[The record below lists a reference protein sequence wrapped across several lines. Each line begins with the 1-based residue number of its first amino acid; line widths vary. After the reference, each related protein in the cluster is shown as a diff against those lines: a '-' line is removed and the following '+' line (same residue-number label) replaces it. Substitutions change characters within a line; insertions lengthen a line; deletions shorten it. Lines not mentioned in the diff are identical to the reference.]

1 MKVIIVGAH
10 GEAKEL
16 INRVSSGWSISVID
30 LDQEK
35 LRNFTTNRQID
46 KIQGDATS
54 SLVLKKAGLD
64 EATAIVTLTLS
75 DEVNLEILKIAKQND
90 ILRLSSII
98 NDSSNIDKFKELDVE
113 LVEPDIL
120 LARRFEHILEPRRV
134 VSQAFAGGRAEAL
147 EIEIS
152 SDSPVR
158 GKKLREI
165 GSDYYIV
172 GALLRKGKVIIP
184 HGDTEIETGDLVT
197 IVLQSGAFSNV
208 INLFSGSES
217 RFPLE
222 FGKDIVVV
230 LDNEKNLK
238 YLSESEFFIRNTK
251 ATSLKLITKED
262 LFDNNLES
270 TEETLKAVLKD
281 QEFDITYKNKISN
294 KDLENYK
301 GITVVERKENDKG
314 KSYGEGWHT
323 DSSYLEKTPK
333 YTCLMGKIV
342 KKDQGQ
348 TLFAS
353 QLASYEALDQETKDK
368 IQNLVGIFSSA
379 GPISVTRLEREAER
393 GTGKS
398 KDFVAEHQ
406 IVKKVG
412 TRKTLYL
419 SPGHTIAIKNLPEK
433 ESKDLLKYLFN
444 HQTKKEFQNSFFW
457 EKNTIVIW
465 DNHSV
470 IHSATPFQGRRM
482 MHRIILDA

>member
-75 DEVNLEILKIAKQND
+75 DEVNLEILKIAKQNN

-98 NDSSNIDKFKELDVE
+98 NDSSHIDKFKELDVE

-238 YLSESEFFIRNTK
+238 NLSESEFFIRNTK

-294 KDLENYK
+294 KDLENFTNENSIGTIFYPVEDSISKSKIKSLISIANKSKIPVLFSRSTYPYK
-301 GITVVERKENDKG
+301 TIGLLINDNFDENSSNAIAFDFSSTMSAKLVGVIINQPTFLQSDGEQKVSDTVQKLQDLALSHEVQLDFENF
-314 KSYGEGWHT
+314 EGNEAKIFT
-323 DSSYLEKTPK
+323 DQTSSYDLSII
-333 YTCLMGKIV
+333 GSNS
-342 KKDQGQ
+342 
-348 TLFAS
+348 S
-353 QLASYEALDQETKDK
+353 QSWQDRKVIEFVST
-368 IQNLVGIFSSA
+368 NSNSS
-379 GPISVTRLEREAER
+379 V
-393 GTGKS
+393 
-398 KDFVAEHQ
+398 
-406 IVKKVG
+406 
-412 TRKTLYL
+412 LYI
-419 SPGHTIAIKNLPEK
+419 P
-433 ESKDLLKYLFN
+433 
-444 HQTKKEFQNSFFW
+444 
-457 EKNTIVIW
+457 
-465 DNHSV
+465 
-470 IHSATPFQGRRM
+470 R
-482 MHRIILDA
+482 

>member
-10 GEAKEL
+10 GEAREL

-75 DEVNLEILKIAKQND
+75 DEVNLEILKIAKQNN

-98 NDSSNIDKFKELDVE
+98 NDSSHIDKFKELDVE

-238 YLSESEFFIRNTK
+238 NLSESEFFIRNTK

-294 KDLENYK
+294 KDLENFINENSIGTIFYPVEDSISKSKIKSLISIANKSKIPVLFSRSTYPYK
-301 GITVVERKENDKG
+301 TIGLLINDNFDENSSNAIAFDLSSTMSAKLVGVIINQPTFLQSDGEQKVSDTVQKLQDLALSHEVQLDFENF
-314 KSYGEGWHT
+314 EGNEAKIFT
-323 DSSYLEKTPK
+323 DQTSSYDLSII
-333 YTCLMGKIV
+333 GSNS
-342 KKDQGQ
+342 
-348 TLFAS
+348 S
-353 QLASYEALDQETKDK
+353 QSWQVRKVIEFVST
-368 IQNLVGIFSSA
+368 NSNSS
-379 GPISVTRLEREAER
+379 V
-393 GTGKS
+393 
-398 KDFVAEHQ
+398 
-406 IVKKVG
+406 
-412 TRKTLYL
+412 LYI
-419 SPGHTIAIKNLPEK
+419 P
-433 ESKDLLKYLFN
+433 
-444 HQTKKEFQNSFFW
+444 
-457 EKNTIVIW
+457 
-465 DNHSV
+465 
-470 IHSATPFQGRRM
+470 R
-482 MHRIILDA
+482 

>member
-1 MKVIIVGAH
+1 MLFKPFAPSKSFLLEFIPGKFAYIPS
-10 GEAKEL
+10 GEE
-16 INRVSSGWSISVID
+16 
-30 LDQEK
+30 
-35 LRNFTTNRQID
+35 FC
-46 KIQGDATS
+46 
-54 SLVLKKAGLD
+54 
-64 EATAIVTLTLS
+64 
-75 DEVNLEILKIAKQND
+75 
-90 ILRLSSII
+90 SSII
-98 NDSSNIDKFKELDVE
+98 NDSSHIDKFKELDVE

-238 YLSESEFFIRNTK
+238 NLSESEFFIRNTK

-294 KDLENYK
+294 KDLENFTNENSIGTIFYPVEDSISKSKIKSLISIANKSKIPVLFSRSTYPYK
-301 GITVVERKENDKG
+301 TIGLLINDNFDENSSNAIAFDLSSTMSAKLVGVIINQPTFLQSDGEQKVSDTVQKLQDLALSHEVQLDFENF
-314 KSYGEGWHT
+314 EGNEAKIFT
-323 DSSYLEKTPK
+323 DQTSSYDLSII
-333 YTCLMGKIV
+333 GSNS
-342 KKDQGQ
+342 
-348 TLFAS
+348 S
-353 QLASYEALDQETKDK
+353 QSWQDRKVIEFVST
-368 IQNLVGIFSSA
+368 NSNSS
-379 GPISVTRLEREAER
+379 V
-393 GTGKS
+393 
-398 KDFVAEHQ
+398 
-406 IVKKVG
+406 
-412 TRKTLYL
+412 LYI
-419 SPGHTIAIKNLPEK
+419 P
-433 ESKDLLKYLFN
+433 
-444 HQTKKEFQNSFFW
+444 
-457 EKNTIVIW
+457 
-465 DNHSV
+465 
-470 IHSATPFQGRRM
+470 R
-482 MHRIILDA
+482 

>member
-64 EATAIVTLTLS
+64 QATAIVTLTLS
-75 DEVNLEILKIAKQND
+75 DEVNLEILKIAKQNN

-98 NDSSNIDKFKELDVE
+98 NDSSHIDKFKELDVE

-238 YLSESEFFIRNTK
+238 NLSESEFFIRNTK

-294 KDLENYK
+294 KDLENFTNENSIGTIFYPVEDSISKSKIKSLISIANKSKIPVLFSRSTYPYK
-301 GITVVERKENDKG
+301 TIGLLINDNFDENSSNAIAFDLSSTMSAKLVGVIINQPTFLQSDGEQKVSDTVQKLQDLALSHEVQLDFENF
-314 KSYGEGWHT
+314 EGNEAKIFT
-323 DSSYLEKTPK
+323 DQTSSYDLSII
-333 YTCLMGKIV
+333 GSNS
-342 KKDQGQ
+342 
-348 TLFAS
+348 S
-353 QLASYEALDQETKDK
+353 QSWQDRKVIEFVST
-368 IQNLVGIFSSA
+368 NSNSS
-379 GPISVTRLEREAER
+379 V
-393 GTGKS
+393 
-398 KDFVAEHQ
+398 
-406 IVKKVG
+406 
-412 TRKTLYL
+412 LYI
-419 SPGHTIAIKNLPEK
+419 P
-433 ESKDLLKYLFN
+433 
-444 HQTKKEFQNSFFW
+444 
-457 EKNTIVIW
+457 
-465 DNHSV
+465 
-470 IHSATPFQGRRM
+470 R
-482 MHRIILDA
+482 

>member
-16 INRVSSGWSISVID
+16 INRVSSGWSISVVD

-98 NDSSNIDKFKELDVE
+98 NDSANFDKFKELDVE

-238 YLSESEFFIRNTK
+238 NLSESEFFIRNTK

-294 KDLENYK
+294 KDLENFTNENSIGTIFYPVEDSISKSKIKSLINIANKSKIPVLFSRSTYPYK
-301 GITVVERKENDKG
+301 TIGLLINDNFDENSSNAIAFDLSSTMSAKLVGVIINQPTFLQSDGEQKVSDTVQKLQDLALSHEVQLDFENF
-314 KSYGEGWHT
+314 EGNEAKIFT
-323 DSSYLEKTPK
+323 DQTSSYDLSII
-333 YTCLMGKIV
+333 GSNS
-342 KKDQGQ
+342 
-348 TLFAS
+348 S
-353 QLASYEALDQETKDK
+353 QSWQDRKVIEFVST
-368 IQNLVGIFSSA
+368 NSNSS
-379 GPISVTRLEREAER
+379 V
-393 GTGKS
+393 
-398 KDFVAEHQ
+398 
-406 IVKKVG
+406 
-412 TRKTLYL
+412 LYI
-419 SPGHTIAIKNLPEK
+419 P
-433 ESKDLLKYLFN
+433 
-444 HQTKKEFQNSFFW
+444 
-457 EKNTIVIW
+457 
-465 DNHSV
+465 
-470 IHSATPFQGRRM
+470 R
-482 MHRIILDA
+482 

>member
-1 MKVIIVGAH
+1 VKVIIVGAH

-75 DEVNLEILKIAKQND
+75 DEVNLEILKIAKQNN

-98 NDSSNIDKFKELDVE
+98 NDSSHIDKFKELDVE

-238 YLSESEFFIRNTK
+238 NLSESEFFIRNTK

-281 QEFDITYKNKISN
+281 QEFDITYRNKISN
-294 KDLENYK
+294 KDLENFINENSIGTIFYPVEESISKSKIKSLISIANKSKIPILFSRSTYPYK
-301 GITVVERKENDKG
+301 TIGLLINDNFDENSSNSIAFDLSSTMSAKLAGVIINQPTFLQSDGEQKVSDTVQKLQDLALSHEVQLDFENF
-314 KSYGEGWHT
+314 EGNEAKIFT
-323 DSSYLEKTPK
+323 DQTSSYDLSII
-333 YTCLMGKIV
+333 GSNS
-342 KKDQGQ
+342 
-348 TLFAS
+348 S
-353 QLASYEALDQETKDK
+353 QSWQDRKVIEFVST
-368 IQNLVGIFSSA
+368 NSNSS
-379 GPISVTRLEREAER
+379 L
-393 GTGKS
+393 
-398 KDFVAEHQ
+398 
-406 IVKKVG
+406 
-412 TRKTLYL
+412 LYI
-419 SPGHTIAIKNLPEK
+419 P
-433 ESKDLLKYLFN
+433 
-444 HQTKKEFQNSFFW
+444 
-457 EKNTIVIW
+457 
-465 DNHSV
+465 
-470 IHSATPFQGRRM
+470 R
-482 MHRIILDA
+482 

>member
-1 MKVIIVGAH
+1 VKVIIVGAH

-75 DEVNLEILKIAKQND
+75 DEVNLEILKIAKQNN

-98 NDSSNIDKFKELDVE
+98 NDSSHIDKFKELDVE

-238 YLSESEFFIRNTK
+238 NLSESEFFIRNTK

-294 KDLENYK
+294 RDLENFINENSIGTIFYPVEDSISKSKIKSLISIANKSKIPVLFSRSTYPYK
-301 GITVVERKENDKG
+301 TIGLLINDNFDENSSNAIAFDLSSTMSAKLVG
-314 KSYGEGWHT
+314 VIINQPTFLQSDGEQKVSDIVQKLQDLALSHEVQLDFENFEGNEAKIFT
-323 DSSYLEKTPK
+323 DQTSSYDLSII
-333 YTCLMGKIV
+333 GSNS
-342 KKDQGQ
+342 
-348 TLFAS
+348 S
-353 QLASYEALDQETKDK
+353 QSWQDRKVIEFVST
-368 IQNLVGIFSSA
+368 NSNSS
-379 GPISVTRLEREAER
+379 V
-393 GTGKS
+393 
-398 KDFVAEHQ
+398 
-406 IVKKVG
+406 
-412 TRKTLYL
+412 LYI
-419 SPGHTIAIKNLPEK
+419 P
-433 ESKDLLKYLFN
+433 
-444 HQTKKEFQNSFFW
+444 
-457 EKNTIVIW
+457 
-465 DNHSV
+465 
-470 IHSATPFQGRRM
+470 R
-482 MHRIILDA
+482 

>member
-64 EATAIVTLTLS
+64 EATAIITLTLS

-98 NDSSNIDKFKELDVE
+98 NDSSNVDKFKELDVE

-197 IVLQSGAFSNV
+197 IVLQSGAFSSV

-222 FGKDIVVV
+222 FGKDIAVV

-238 YLSESEFFIRNTK
+238 NLSESEFFIRNTK

-262 LFDNNLES
+262 LFENNLES

-294 KDLENYK
+294 KDLENFVNENSIGTIFYPVEDSISKSKIKSLISIANKSKIPVLFSRSTYPYK
-301 GITVVERKENDKG
+301 TIGLLINDNFDENSSNAIAFDLSSTMSAKLVGVIINQPTFLQSDGEQKVSDTVQKLQDLALSHEVQLDFENF
-314 KSYGEGWHT
+314 EGNEAKIFT
-323 DSSYLEKTPK
+323 DQTSSYDLSII
-333 YTCLMGKIV
+333 GSNS
-342 KKDQGQ
+342 
-348 TLFAS
+348 S
-353 QLASYEALDQETKDK
+353 QSWQDRKVIEFVST
-368 IQNLVGIFSSA
+368 NSNSS
-379 GPISVTRLEREAER
+379 V
-393 GTGKS
+393 
-398 KDFVAEHQ
+398 
-406 IVKKVG
+406 
-412 TRKTLYL
+412 LYI
-419 SPGHTIAIKNLPEK
+419 P
-433 ESKDLLKYLFN
+433 
-444 HQTKKEFQNSFFW
+444 
-457 EKNTIVIW
+457 
-465 DNHSV
+465 
-470 IHSATPFQGRRM
+470 R
-482 MHRIILDA
+482 

>member
-75 DEVNLEILKIAKQND
+75 DEVNLEILKIAKQNN

-98 NDSSNIDKFKELDVE
+98 NDSSHIDKFKELDVE

-238 YLSESEFFIRNTK
+238 NLSESEFFIRNTK

-294 KDLENYK
+294 KDLENFINENSIGTIFYPVEDSISKSKIKSLISIANKSKIPVLFSRSTYPYK
-301 GITVVERKENDKG
+301 TIGLLINDNFDENSSNAIAFDLSSTMSAKLAG
-314 KSYGEGWHT
+314 VIVNQPTFLQSDGEQKVSDTIQKLQDLALSHEVQLDFENFEGNEAKIFT
-323 DSSYLEKTPK
+323 DQTSSYDLSII
-333 YTCLMGKIV
+333 GSNS
-342 KKDQGQ
+342 
-348 TLFAS
+348 S
-353 QLASYEALDQETKDK
+353 QSWQDRKVIEFVST
-368 IQNLVGIFSSA
+368 NSNSS
-379 GPISVTRLEREAER
+379 V
-393 GTGKS
+393 
-398 KDFVAEHQ
+398 
-406 IVKKVG
+406 
-412 TRKTLYL
+412 LYI
-419 SPGHTIAIKNLPEK
+419 P
-433 ESKDLLKYLFN
+433 
-444 HQTKKEFQNSFFW
+444 
-457 EKNTIVIW
+457 
-465 DNHSV
+465 
-470 IHSATPFQGRRM
+470 R
-482 MHRIILDA
+482 

>member
-75 DEVNLEILKIAKQND
+75 DEVNLEILKIAKQNN

-98 NDSSNIDKFKELDVE
+98 NDSSHIDKFKELDVE

-238 YLSESEFFIRNTK
+238 NLSESEFFIRNTK

-294 KDLENYK
+294 KDLENFINENSIGTIFYPVEDSISKSKIKSLISIANKSKIPVLFSRSTYPYK
-301 GITVVERKENDKG
+301 TIGLLINDNFDENSSNAIAFDLSSTMSAKLVGVIINQPTFLQSDGEQKVSDTVQKLQDLALSHEVQLDFENF
-314 KSYGEGWHT
+314 EGNEAKIFT
-323 DSSYLEKTPK
+323 D
-333 YTCLMGKIV
+333 
-342 KKDQGQ
+342 Q
-348 TLFAS
+348 TLSYDLSIIGSNSS
-353 QLASYEALDQETKDK
+353 QSWQDRKVIEFVST
-368 IQNLVGIFSSA
+368 NSNSS
-379 GPISVTRLEREAER
+379 V
-393 GTGKS
+393 
-398 KDFVAEHQ
+398 
-406 IVKKVG
+406 
-412 TRKTLYL
+412 LYI
-419 SPGHTIAIKNLPEK
+419 PK
-433 ESKDLLKYLFN
+433 
-444 HQTKKEFQNSFFW
+444 
-457 EKNTIVIW
+457 
-465 DNHSV
+465 
-470 IHSATPFQGRRM
+470 
-482 MHRIILDA
+482 

>member
-1 MKVIIVGAH
+1 LKVIIVGAH

-16 INRVSSGWSISVID
+16 INRISSGWSISVID

-75 DEVNLEILKIAKQND
+75 DEVNLEILKIAKQNN

-98 NDSSNIDKFKELDVE
+98 NDSANIHHFKELDIE
-113 LVEPDIL
+113 IVEPDTL
-120 LARRFEHILEPRRV
+120 LARRFEYILEPRRV
-134 VSQAFAGGRAEAL
+134 VSQAFAGGRAEAI

-172 GALLRKGKVIIP
+172 GALLRQNKVIIP

-222 FGKDIVVV
+222 FGKDIFVV

-238 YLSESEFFIRNTK
+238 NLSESEFFIRNTK
-251 ATSLKLITKED
+251 ATSLKVLTKQD
-262 LFDNNLES
+262 LFDNNLE
-270 TEETLKAVLKD
+270 TIEETLKAILKD
-281 QEFDITYKNKISN
+281 QEFDATYKNKISN
-294 KDLENYK
+294 KDLENF
-301 GITVVERKENDKG
+301 VKENSIG
-314 KSYGEGWHT
+314 TIFYPVEEGVAKT
-323 DSSYLEKTPK
+323 KIKALINIANKTKIPILFSRSTYPYKTIGLLINDNFDQTSSNSIAFDLSSTMSAK
-333 YTCLMGKIV
+333 
-342 KKDQGQ
+342 
-348 TLFAS
+348 
-353 QLASYEALDQETKDK
+353 
-368 IQNLVGIFSSA
+368 LVGVTINQPKFLQSEGEQKVSGTVQKLQDLALSHEVQLDFENFEGNEAKIFTEQTSNYDLSIIGSNSSQSWQDRK
-379 GPISVTRLEREAER
+379 IIEFVSTNSNSSV
-393 GTGKS
+393 
-398 KDFVAEHQ
+398 
-406 IVKKVG
+406 
-412 TRKTLYL
+412 LYV
-419 SPGHTIAIKNLPEK
+419 P
-433 ESKDLLKYLFN
+433 
-444 HQTKKEFQNSFFW
+444 
-457 EKNTIVIW
+457 
-465 DNHSV
+465 
-470 IHSATPFQGRRM
+470 R
-482 MHRIILDA
+482 

>member
-1 MKVIIVGAH
+1 VKVIIVGAH

-120 LARRFEHILEPRRV
+120 LARRFEYILEPRRV

-238 YLSESEFFIRNTK
+238 NLSESEFFIRNTK

-294 KDLENYK
+294 KDLENFINENSIGTIFYPVDDSISKSKIKSLISIANKSKIPVLFSRSTYPYK
-301 GITVVERKENDKG
+301 TIGLLINDNFGENSSNAIAFDLSSTMSAKLAGVIINQPTFLQSDGEQKVSDTVQKLQDLALSHEVQLDFENF
-314 KSYGEGWHT
+314 EGNEAKIFT
-323 DSSYLEKTPK
+323 DQTSSYDLSII
-333 YTCLMGKIV
+333 GSNS
-342 KKDQGQ
+342 
-348 TLFAS
+348 S
-353 QLASYEALDQETKDK
+353 QSWQDRKVIEFVST
-368 IQNLVGIFSSA
+368 NSNSS
-379 GPISVTRLEREAER
+379 V
-393 GTGKS
+393 
-398 KDFVAEHQ
+398 
-406 IVKKVG
+406 
-412 TRKTLYL
+412 LYI
-419 SPGHTIAIKNLPEK
+419 P
-433 ESKDLLKYLFN
+433 
-444 HQTKKEFQNSFFW
+444 
-457 EKNTIVIW
+457 
-465 DNHSV
+465 
-470 IHSATPFQGRRM
+470 R
-482 MHRIILDA
+482 

>member
-98 NDSSNIDKFKELDVE
+98 IDSSNTDKFKELDVE

-238 YLSESEFFIRNTK
+238 NLSESEFFIRNTK

-294 KDLENYK
+294 KDLENFINENSIGTIFYPVEDSISKSKIKSLISIANKSKIPVLFSRSTYPYK
-301 GITVVERKENDKG
+301 TIGLLINDNFDQNSSNAIAFDLSSTMSAKLAGVIINQPTFLQSDGEQKVSDTVQKLQDLALSHEVQLDFENF
-314 KSYGEGWHT
+314 EGNEAKIFT
-323 DSSYLEKTPK
+323 DQTSSYDLSII
-333 YTCLMGKIV
+333 GSNS
-342 KKDQGQ
+342 
-348 TLFAS
+348 S
-353 QLASYEALDQETKDK
+353 QSWQDRKVIEFVST
-368 IQNLVGIFSSA
+368 NSNSS
-379 GPISVTRLEREAER
+379 V
-393 GTGKS
+393 
-398 KDFVAEHQ
+398 
-406 IVKKVG
+406 
-412 TRKTLYL
+412 LYI
-419 SPGHTIAIKNLPEK
+419 P
-433 ESKDLLKYLFN
+433 
-444 HQTKKEFQNSFFW
+444 
-457 EKNTIVIW
+457 
-465 DNHSV
+465 
-470 IHSATPFQGRRM
+470 R
-482 MHRIILDA
+482 

>member
-75 DEVNLEILKIAKQND
+75 DEINLEILKIAKQND

-98 NDSSNIDKFKELDVE
+98 NDSSNIDKFKELNVE

-134 VSQAFAGGRAEAL
+134 VSQAFAGGRAEAI

-238 YLSESEFFIRNTK
+238 NLSESEFFIRNTK

-270 TEETLKAVLKD
+270 TDETLKAVLKD

-294 KDLENYK
+294 KDLEIFINENSIGTIFYPVEDNISKSKIKSLISIANKSKIPILFSRSTYPYK
-301 GITVVERKENDKG
+301 TIGLLINDNFDENSSNSIAFDLSSTMSAKLVGVIINQPTFLQSEGEQKVSDTVQKLQDLALSHEVQLDFENF
-314 KSYGEGWHT
+314 EGNEAKIFT
-323 DSSYLEKTPK
+323 DQTSSYDLSII
-333 YTCLMGKIV
+333 GSNS
-342 KKDQGQ
+342 
-348 TLFAS
+348 S
-353 QLASYEALDQETKDK
+353 QSWQDRKVIEFVST
-368 IQNLVGIFSSA
+368 NSNSS
-379 GPISVTRLEREAER
+379 L
-393 GTGKS
+393 
-398 KDFVAEHQ
+398 
-406 IVKKVG
+406 
-412 TRKTLYL
+412 LYI
-419 SPGHTIAIKNLPEK
+419 P
-433 ESKDLLKYLFN
+433 
-444 HQTKKEFQNSFFW
+444 
-457 EKNTIVIW
+457 
-465 DNHSV
+465 
-470 IHSATPFQGRRM
+470 R
-482 MHRIILDA
+482 

>member
-75 DEVNLEILKIAKQND
+75 DEVNLEILKIAKQNN

-98 NDSSNIDKFKELDVE
+98 NDSSHIDKFKELDVE

-238 YLSESEFFIRNTK
+238 NLSESEFFIRNTK

-294 KDLENYK
+294 KDLEYFINENSIGTIFYPVEDSISKSKIKSLISIANKSKIPVLFSRSTYPYK
-301 GITVVERKENDKG
+301 TIGLLINDNFDENSSNAIAFDLSSTMSAKLVGVIINQPTFLQSDGEQKVSDTVQKLQDLALSHEVQLDFENF
-314 KSYGEGWHT
+314 EGNEAKIFT
-323 DSSYLEKTPK
+323 DQTSSYDLSII
-333 YTCLMGKIV
+333 GSNS
-342 KKDQGQ
+342 
-348 TLFAS
+348 S
-353 QLASYEALDQETKDK
+353 QSWQDRKVIEFVST
-368 IQNLVGIFSSA
+368 NSNSS
-379 GPISVTRLEREAER
+379 V
-393 GTGKS
+393 
-398 KDFVAEHQ
+398 
-406 IVKKVG
+406 
-412 TRKTLYL
+412 LYI
-419 SPGHTIAIKNLPEK
+419 P
-433 ESKDLLKYLFN
+433 
-444 HQTKKEFQNSFFW
+444 
-457 EKNTIVIW
+457 
-465 DNHSV
+465 
-470 IHSATPFQGRRM
+470 R
-482 MHRIILDA
+482 

>member
-1 MKVIIVGAH
+1 M
-10 GEAKEL
+10 
-16 INRVSSGWSISVID
+16 
-30 LDQEK
+30 
-35 LRNFTTNRQID
+35 
-46 KIQGDATS
+46 
-54 SLVLKKAGLD
+54 LKKAGLD

-75 DEVNLEILKIAKQND
+75 DEVNLEILKIAKQNN

-98 NDSSNIDKFKELDVE
+98 NDSSHIDKFKELDVE

-238 YLSESEFFIRNTK
+238 NLSESEFFIRNTK

-294 KDLENYK
+294 KDLENFINENSIGTIFYPVEDSISKSKIKSLISIANKSKIPVLFSRSTYPYK
-301 GITVVERKENDKG
+301 TIGLLINDNFDENSSNAIAFDLSSTMSAKLVGVIINQPTFLQSDGEQKVSDTVQKLQDLALSHEVQLDFENF
-314 KSYGEGWHT
+314 EGNEAKIFT
-323 DSSYLEKTPK
+323 DQTSSYDLSII
-333 YTCLMGKIV
+333 GSNS
-342 KKDQGQ
+342 
-348 TLFAS
+348 S
-353 QLASYEALDQETKDK
+353 QSWQDRKVIEFVST
-368 IQNLVGIFSSA
+368 NSNSS
-379 GPISVTRLEREAER
+379 V
-393 GTGKS
+393 
-398 KDFVAEHQ
+398 
-406 IVKKVG
+406 
-412 TRKTLYL
+412 LYI
-419 SPGHTIAIKNLPEK
+419 P
-433 ESKDLLKYLFN
+433 
-444 HQTKKEFQNSFFW
+444 
-457 EKNTIVIW
+457 
-465 DNHSV
+465 
-470 IHSATPFQGRRM
+470 R
-482 MHRIILDA
+482 

>member
-75 DEVNLEILKIAKQND
+75 DEVNLEILKIAKQNN

-98 NDSSNIDKFKELDVE
+98 NDSSHIDKFKELDVE

-238 YLSESEFFIRNTK
+238 NLSESEFFIRNTK

-294 KDLENYK
+294 KDLENFINENSIGTIFYPVEDSISKSKIKSLISIANKSKIPVLFSRSTYPYK
-301 GITVVERKENDKG
+301 TIGLLINDNFDENSSNAIAFDLSSTMSAKLAGVIINQPTFLQSDGEQKVSDTVQKLQDLALSHEVQLDFENF
-314 KSYGEGWHT
+314 EGNEAKIFT
-323 DSSYLEKTPK
+323 DQTSSYDLSII
-333 YTCLMGKIV
+333 GSNS
-342 KKDQGQ
+342 
-348 TLFAS
+348 S
-353 QLASYEALDQETKDK
+353 QSWQDRKVIEFVST
-368 IQNLVGIFSSA
+368 NSNSS
-379 GPISVTRLEREAER
+379 V
-393 GTGKS
+393 
-398 KDFVAEHQ
+398 
-406 IVKKVG
+406 
-412 TRKTLYL
+412 LYI
-419 SPGHTIAIKNLPEK
+419 P
-433 ESKDLLKYLFN
+433 
-444 HQTKKEFQNSFFW
+444 
-457 EKNTIVIW
+457 
-465 DNHSV
+465 
-470 IHSATPFQGRRM
+470 R
-482 MHRIILDA
+482 

>member
-35 LRNFTTNRQID
+35 LRNFTTNRKID

-75 DEVNLEILKIAKQND
+75 DEVNLEILKIAKQNN

-98 NDSSNIDKFKELDVE
+98 NDSSHIDKFKELDVE

-238 YLSESEFFIRNTK
+238 NLSESEFFIRNTK

-294 KDLENYK
+294 KDLENFINENSIGTIFYPVEDSISKSKIKSLISIANKSKIPVLFSRSTYPYK
-301 GITVVERKENDKG
+301 TIGLLINDNFDENSSNAIAFDLSSTMSAKLVG
-314 KSYGEGWHT
+314 VIINQPTFLQSDGEQKVSDTIQKLQDLALSHEVQLDFENFEGNEAKIFT
-323 DSSYLEKTPK
+323 DQTSSYDLSII
-333 YTCLMGKIV
+333 GSNS
-342 KKDQGQ
+342 
-348 TLFAS
+348 S
-353 QLASYEALDQETKDK
+353 QSWQDRKVIEFVST
-368 IQNLVGIFSSA
+368 NSNSS
-379 GPISVTRLEREAER
+379 V
-393 GTGKS
+393 
-398 KDFVAEHQ
+398 
-406 IVKKVG
+406 
-412 TRKTLYL
+412 LYI
-419 SPGHTIAIKNLPEK
+419 P
-433 ESKDLLKYLFN
+433 
-444 HQTKKEFQNSFFW
+444 
-457 EKNTIVIW
+457 
-465 DNHSV
+465 
-470 IHSATPFQGRRM
+470 R
-482 MHRIILDA
+482 

>member
-1 MKVIIVGAH
+1 VKVIIVGAH

-64 EATAIVTLTLS
+64 EATAIITLTLS

-98 NDSSNIDKFKELDVE
+98 NDSSNVDKFKELDVE

-197 IVLQSGAFSNV
+197 IVLQSGAFSSV

-238 YLSESEFFIRNTK
+238 NLSESEFFIRNTK

-262 LFDNNLES
+262 LFENNLES

-294 KDLENYK
+294 KDLENFVNENSIGTIFYP
-301 GITVVERKENDKG
+301 VEESIS
-314 KSYGEGWHT
+314 KS
-323 DSSYLEKTPK
+323 
-333 YTCLMGKIV
+333 KI
-342 KKDQGQ
+342 KS
-348 TLFAS
+348 L
-353 QLASYEALDQETKDK
+353 
-368 IQNLVGIFSSA
+368 
-379 GPISVTRLEREAER
+379 ISVAN
-393 GTGKS
+393 KS
-398 KDFVAEHQ
+398 KVPILFSRSTYPYKTIGLLINDNFNESSSNSIAFDLSSTMSAKLAGVIINQPKFLQSEGEQKVSNTVQKLQDLALSHEVQLDFENFEGNEAKIFTDQ
-406 IVKKVG
+406 TSGYDLSIIGSNSSQSWQDRKVIEFVS
-412 TRKTLYL
+412 TNSNSSVLYI
-419 SPGHTIAIKNLPEK
+419 P
-433 ESKDLLKYLFN
+433 
-444 HQTKKEFQNSFFW
+444 
-457 EKNTIVIW
+457 
-465 DNHSV
+465 
-470 IHSATPFQGRRM
+470 R
-482 MHRIILDA
+482 

>member
-35 LRNFTTNRQID
+35 LRNFTTNRQIE

-54 SLVLKKAGLD
+54 TLVLKKAGLD
-64 EATAIVTLTLS
+64 EATAIITLTLS
-75 DEVNLEILKIAKQND
+75 DEVNLEILKIAQQNN

-98 NDSSNIDKFKELDVE
+98 NDSTNVDKFKELDVE

-134 VSQAFAGGRAEAL
+134 VSQAFAGGRAEAI

-158 GKKLREI
+158 GKKLKEI
-165 GSDYYIV
+165 GSDYFIV

-197 IVLQSGAFSNV
+197 IVLQSGAFSSV

-230 LDNEKNLK
+230 LEDEKNLK
-238 YLSESEFFIRNTK
+238 NLSESEFFIRNTK

-262 LFDNNLES
+262 LFENNLES

-294 KDLENYK
+294 KDLENFINENSIGTIFYPAEDNISKSKIKSLISIANKLKIPILFSRSTYPYK
-301 GITVVERKENDKG
+301 TIGLLINDNFDEN
-314 KSYGEGWHT
+314 
-323 DSSYLEKTPK
+323 SSNAIAFDLSSTMSAK
-333 YTCLMGKIV
+333 
-342 KKDQGQ
+342 
-348 TLFAS
+348 
-353 QLASYEALDQETKDK
+353 
-368 IQNLVGIFSSA
+368 LVGVIINQPTFLQSEGEQKVSNTVQKLQDIALSHEVQLDFENFEGNEAKIFTDQTQSYDLSIIGSSSSQSWQDRKV
-379 GPISVTRLEREAER
+379 IEFVSTKSSSSV
-393 GTGKS
+393 
-398 KDFVAEHQ
+398 
-406 IVKKVG
+406 
-412 TRKTLYL
+412 LYI
-419 SPGHTIAIKNLPEK
+419 P
-433 ESKDLLKYLFN
+433 
-444 HQTKKEFQNSFFW
+444 
-457 EKNTIVIW
+457 
-465 DNHSV
+465 
-470 IHSATPFQGRRM
+470 R
-482 MHRIILDA
+482 

>member
-75 DEVNLEILKIAKQND
+75 DEVNLEILKIAKQNN

-98 NDSSNIDKFKELDVE
+98 NDSSHIDKFKELDVE

-197 IVLQSGAFSNV
+197 IGLQYGAFSNV

-238 YLSESEFFIRNTK
+238 NLSESEFFIRNTK

-294 KDLENYK
+294 KDLENFTNENSTGTIFYPVEDSISKSKIKSLISIANKSKIPVLFSRSTYPYK
-301 GITVVERKENDKG
+301 TIGLLINDNFDENSSNAIAFDLSSTMSAKLVGVIINQPTFLQSDGEQKVSDTVQKLQDLALSHEVQLDFENF
-314 KSYGEGWHT
+314 EGNEAKIFT
-323 DSSYLEKTPK
+323 DQTSSYDLSII
-333 YTCLMGKIV
+333 GSNS
-342 KKDQGQ
+342 
-348 TLFAS
+348 S
-353 QLASYEALDQETKDK
+353 QSWQDRKVIEFVST
-368 IQNLVGIFSSA
+368 NSNSS
-379 GPISVTRLEREAER
+379 V
-393 GTGKS
+393 
-398 KDFVAEHQ
+398 
-406 IVKKVG
+406 
-412 TRKTLYL
+412 LYI
-419 SPGHTIAIKNLPEK
+419 P
-433 ESKDLLKYLFN
+433 
-444 HQTKKEFQNSFFW
+444 
-457 EKNTIVIW
+457 
-465 DNHSV
+465 
-470 IHSATPFQGRRM
+470 R
-482 MHRIILDA
+482 

>member
-75 DEVNLEILKIAKQND
+75 DEVNLEILKIAKQNN

-98 NDSSNIDKFKELDVE
+98 NDSSHIDKFKELDVE

-238 YLSESEFFIRNTK
+238 NLSESEFFIRNTK

-281 QEFDITYKNKISN
+281 QEFDITYRNKISN
-294 KDLENYK
+294 KDLENFINENSIGTIFYPVEDSISKSKIKSLISIANKSKIPVLFSRSTYPYK
-301 GITVVERKENDKG
+301 TIGLLINDNFDENSSNSIAFDLSSTMSAKLVGVIINQPTFLQSDGEQKVSDTVQKLQDLALSHEVQLDFENF
-314 KSYGEGWHT
+314 EGNEAKIFT
-323 DSSYLEKTPK
+323 DQTSSYDLSII
-333 YTCLMGKIV
+333 GSNS
-342 KKDQGQ
+342 
-348 TLFAS
+348 S
-353 QLASYEALDQETKDK
+353 QSWQDRKVIEFVST
-368 IQNLVGIFSSA
+368 NSNSS
-379 GPISVTRLEREAER
+379 V
-393 GTGKS
+393 
-398 KDFVAEHQ
+398 
-406 IVKKVG
+406 
-412 TRKTLYL
+412 LYI
-419 SPGHTIAIKNLPEK
+419 P
-433 ESKDLLKYLFN
+433 
-444 HQTKKEFQNSFFW
+444 
-457 EKNTIVIW
+457 
-465 DNHSV
+465 
-470 IHSATPFQGRRM
+470 R
-482 MHRIILDA
+482 

>member
-16 INRVSSGWSISVID
+16 INRISSGWSISVVD

-35 LRNFTTNRQID
+35 LRDFSTNRQID

-75 DEVNLEILKIAKQND
+75 DEVNLEILKIAKQNN

-238 YLSESEFFIRNTK
+238 NLSESEFFIRNTK

-294 KDLENYK
+294 KDLENFINENSIGTIFYPVEDSISKSKIKSLISIANKSKIPVLFSRSTYPYK
-301 GITVVERKENDKG
+301 NIGLLINDNFGENSSNAIAFDLSSTMSAKLVGVIINQPTFLQSDGEQKVSDTVQKLQDLALSHEVQLDFENF
-314 KSYGEGWHT
+314 EGNEAKIFT
-323 DSSYLEKTPK
+323 DQTSSYDLSII
-333 YTCLMGKIV
+333 GSNS
-342 KKDQGQ
+342 
-348 TLFAS
+348 S
-353 QLASYEALDQETKDK
+353 QSWQDRKVIEFVSANS
-368 IQNLVGIFSSA
+368 NSS
-379 GPISVTRLEREAER
+379 L
-393 GTGKS
+393 
-398 KDFVAEHQ
+398 
-406 IVKKVG
+406 
-412 TRKTLYL
+412 LYI
-419 SPGHTIAIKNLPEK
+419 P
-433 ESKDLLKYLFN
+433 
-444 HQTKKEFQNSFFW
+444 
-457 EKNTIVIW
+457 
-465 DNHSV
+465 
-470 IHSATPFQGRRM
+470 R
-482 MHRIILDA
+482 

>member
-75 DEVNLEILKIAKQND
+75 DEVNLEILKIAKQNN
-90 ILRLSSII
+90 ILRLSSVI
-98 NDSSNIDKFKELDVE
+98 NDSSHIDKFKELDVE

-230 LDNEKNLK
+230 LDSEKNLK
-238 YLSESEFFIRNTK
+238 NLSESEFFIRNTK

-294 KDLENYK
+294 KDLENFINENSIGTIFYPVEDSISKSKIKSLISIANKSKIPVLFSRSTYPYK
-301 GITVVERKENDKG
+301 TIGLLINDNFDENSSNAIAFDLSSTMSAKLVGVIINQPTFLQSDGEQKVSDTVQKLQDLALSHEVQLDFENF
-314 KSYGEGWHT
+314 EGNEAKIFT
-323 DSSYLEKTPK
+323 DQTSSYDLAII
-333 YTCLMGKIV
+333 GSNS
-342 KKDQGQ
+342 
-348 TLFAS
+348 S
-353 QLASYEALDQETKDK
+353 QSWQDRKVIEFVST
-368 IQNLVGIFSSA
+368 NSNSS
-379 GPISVTRLEREAER
+379 V
-393 GTGKS
+393 
-398 KDFVAEHQ
+398 
-406 IVKKVG
+406 
-412 TRKTLYL
+412 LYI
-419 SPGHTIAIKNLPEK
+419 P
-433 ESKDLLKYLFN
+433 
-444 HQTKKEFQNSFFW
+444 
-457 EKNTIVIW
+457 
-465 DNHSV
+465 
-470 IHSATPFQGRRM
+470 R
-482 MHRIILDA
+482 

>member
-64 EATAIVTLTLS
+64 EATAIITLTLS

-98 NDSSNIDKFKELDVE
+98 NDSSNTYKFKELDVE

-134 VSQAFAGGRAEAL
+134 VSQAFAGGRAEAI

-238 YLSESEFFIRNTK
+238 NLSESEFFIRNTK

-294 KDLENYK
+294 KDLENFINENSIGTIFYPVEDSISKSKIKSLISIANKSKIPVLFSRSTYPYK
-301 GITVVERKENDKG
+301 TIGLLINDNFDENSSNAIAFDLSSTMSAKLVGVIINQPTFLQSDGEQKVSDTVQKLQDLALSHEVQLDFENF
-314 KSYGEGWHT
+314 EGNEAKIFT
-323 DSSYLEKTPK
+323 DQTSSYDLSII
-333 YTCLMGKIV
+333 GSNS
-342 KKDQGQ
+342 
-348 TLFAS
+348 S
-353 QLASYEALDQETKDK
+353 QSWQDRKVIEFVST
-368 IQNLVGIFSSA
+368 NSNSS
-379 GPISVTRLEREAER
+379 V
-393 GTGKS
+393 
-398 KDFVAEHQ
+398 
-406 IVKKVG
+406 
-412 TRKTLYL
+412 LYI
-419 SPGHTIAIKNLPEK
+419 P
-433 ESKDLLKYLFN
+433 
-444 HQTKKEFQNSFFW
+444 
-457 EKNTIVIW
+457 
-465 DNHSV
+465 
-470 IHSATPFQGRRM
+470 R
-482 MHRIILDA
+482 

>member
-134 VSQAFAGGRAEAL
+134 VSQAFAGGRAEAI

-238 YLSESEFFIRNTK
+238 NLSESEFFIRNTK

-281 QEFDITYKNKISN
+281 QEFDITYRNKISN
-294 KDLENYK
+294 KDLENFINENSIGTIFYPVEESISKSKIKSLISIANKLKIPILFSRSTYPYK
-301 GITVVERKENDKG
+301 TIGLLINDNFDENSSNSIAFDLSSTMSAKLAGVIINQPTFLQSDGEQKVSDTVQKLQDLALSHEVQLDFENF
-314 KSYGEGWHT
+314 EGNEAKIFT
-323 DSSYLEKTPK
+323 DQTSSYDLSII
-333 YTCLMGKIV
+333 GSNS
-342 KKDQGQ
+342 
-348 TLFAS
+348 S
-353 QLASYEALDQETKDK
+353 QSWQDRKVIEFVST
-368 IQNLVGIFSSA
+368 NSNSS
-379 GPISVTRLEREAER
+379 L
-393 GTGKS
+393 
-398 KDFVAEHQ
+398 
-406 IVKKVG
+406 
-412 TRKTLYL
+412 LYI
-419 SPGHTIAIKNLPEK
+419 P
-433 ESKDLLKYLFN
+433 
-444 HQTKKEFQNSFFW
+444 
-457 EKNTIVIW
+457 
-465 DNHSV
+465 
-470 IHSATPFQGRRM
+470 R
-482 MHRIILDA
+482 